1 MNLAVVMAPVQDP
14 NVRSTKHR
22 CRPVVTRAF
31 VHGSFA
37 VALLVRGTQSV
48 CLKVGRMPGNVMSI
62 LVINDPCVVGCV
74 GPIAPTHR
82 IHKRTV
88 LQQLPAWP
96 QMNLALSGDWVVLS
110 HLMAP
115 TR

>member
-1 MNLAVVMAPVQDP
+1 MDLAVVMAPVQDP
-14 NVRSTKHR
+14 NVCSTKHSG
-22 CRPVVTRAF
+22 CPVVTCAF

-37 VALLVRGTQSV
+37 VALLVRRKQSI
-48 CLKVGRMPGNVMSI
+48 CPEVGRMPGNVVPI
-62 LVINDPCVVGCV
+62 LVIDDSCVMRCV

-88 LQQLPAWP
+88 LQQLPAWS

-110 HLMAP
+110 HLIAP
-115 TR
+115 TG